1 MNITKKLPVTVLSGF
16 LGAGKTTLLNH
27 VLHNKEG
34 LKVAVIVNDMSE
46 VNVDAELV
54 KSENTLSRTEEKLV
68 EMSNGCICCTLRE
81 DLMIEVERLA
91 KEDRFDYL
99 LIESTGISEPVP
111 VAQTFSFVDEENG
124 IDLSKFSYVDTMVT
138 VVDAFNFFKDFG
150 SPETLMDRK
159 LTDIEGDYRTIV
171 NLLTDQIEFANVII
185 LNKKDLVS
193 EEHIG
198 VLKAAIHK
206 LNPSAKII
214 ESSFSKVDPKKILNT
229 GLFNFEEAEQ
239 SAGWIEELNKD
250 EHTPETEEYGIS
262 SFVYRS
268 QKPFDPARFWYY
280 VQHHFPSTIIR
291 SKGLFW
297 LASRPEQALIWGQA
311 GGSLRAD
318 SAGVWWSSMPF
329 EKRIRYMAFVENQKQ
344 IEAGWNETFGDRKNE
359 IVFIGQDM
367 DETAIKSAL
376 EACLATE
383 DELATQKWKHG
394 NRATRM
400 NGQCSGLMFI
410 NLKKSLVSIRRYL
423 LKHPGESYNYY
434 HLAGCLRFQRIIV
447 KLDLQ
452 LLQLSSFRTDG
463 PIQLALQF
471 L

>member
-1 MNITKKLPVTVLSGF
+1 MIAEKKLPVTVLSGF

-54 KSENTLSRTEEKLV
+54 KNENTLSRTEEKLV

-91 KEDRFDYL
+91 KENRFDYL

-124 IDLSKFSYVDTMVT
+124 IDLSRFSCIDTMVT

-150 SPETLMDRK
+150 SSETLMDRD
-159 LTDIEGDYRTIV
+159 LTDMEGDYRTIV

-185 LNKKDLVS
+185 LNKTDLVS
-193 EEHIG
+193 TEHLD
-198 VLKAAIHK
+198 VLKAAVHK
-206 LNPSAKII
+206 LNPSARIL
-214 ESSFSKVDPKKILNT
+214 ESSFSKVEPKEILNT

-262 SFVYRS
+262 SFVYRCK
-268 QKPFDPARFWYY
+268 KPFDPVRFWNY
-280 VQHHFPSTIIR
+280 VQHKFPGSIIR

-297 LASRPEQALIWGQA
+297 LASRPEQALVWSQA

-318 SAGVWWSSMPF
+318 SAGVWWSSMPYQ
-329 EKRIRYMAFVENQKQ
+329 KRIQYLSFIENQKH
-344 IEAGWNETFGDRKNE
+344 IEADWDKNFGDRKNE
-359 IVFIGQDM
+359 IVFIGQEM
-367 DETAIKSAL
+367 NKEEIKL
-376 EACLATE
+376 ELNACLVTGE
-383 DELATQKWKHG
+383 ELATQKWKQG
-394 NRATRM
+394 YDDEWPVQRA
-400 NGQCSGLMFI
+400 
-410 NLKKSLVSIRRYL
+410 Y
-423 LKHPGESYNYY
+423 
-434 HLAGCLRFQRIIV
+434 
-447 KLDLQ
+447 
-452 LLQLSSFRTDG
+452 
-463 PIQLALQF
+463 ALE
-471 L
+471 

>member
-1 MNITKKLPVTVLSGF
+1 MNQSKKLPVTVLSGF

-27 VLHNKEG
+27 ILHNKEG

-91 KEDRFDYL
+91 KEERFDYL

-124 IDLSKFSYVDTMVT
+124 IDLSRFSYVDTMVT

-150 SPETLMDRK
+150 SPETLMDRN
-159 LTDIEGDYRTIV
+159 LTDIEEDYRTIV
-171 NLLTDQIEFANVII
+171 NLLTDQIEFANVIV
-185 LNKKDLVS
+185 LNKIDLVS
-193 EEHIG
+193 EDHLGILEKVIQ
-198 VLKAAIHK
+198 K

-214 ESSFSKVDPKKILNT
+214 YSNHSKINPNEILNT
-229 GLFNFEEAEQ
+229 RLFDFEEAEQ
-239 SAGWIEELNKD
+239 SAGWIEELKKE

-268 QKPFDPARFWYY
+268 KKPFDPNRFWQY
-280 VQHHFPSTIIR
+280 VQHRFPSTIIR

-297 LASRPEQALIWGQA
+297 LASRPEQALIWSQA
-311 GGSLRAD
+311 GGSLKSD

-329 EKRIRYMAFVENQKQ
+329 DKRIQHYTFIENQKE
-344 IEAGWNETFGDRKNE
+344 IEQDWDKDFGDRKNE
-359 IVFIGQDM
+359 LVIIGQNM
-367 DETAIKSAL
+367 NKEQIIKDFDS
-376 EACLATE
+376 CL
-383 DELATQKWKHG
+383 
-394 NRATRM
+394 
-400 NGQCSGLMFI
+400 I
-410 NLKKSLVSIRRYL
+410 NPQEKDKGDWREGYRDNWPVERVYA
-423 LKHPGESYNYY
+423 Y
-434 HLAGCLRFQRIIV
+434 
-447 KLDLQ
+447 
-452 LLQLSSFRTDG
+452 
-463 PIQLALQF
+463 
-471 L
+471 